1 MPLIRYR
8 ATDLTQLI
16 DEPCECGLFARRI
29 AKIRART
36 DEMVVCGMGNVG
48 PWVFEDVLRDV
59 NGSGAE
65 WQAVVKHNGRRDV
78 IELRVESENNGHEAE
93 MERAIMGNLQD
104 RFSDFWK
111 NYEMKLYEFRVV
123 PYPLGS
129 LRNGRKL
136 KRVVDE
142 RQMGGVVSK
151 TVEATPTSN
160 CQE

>member
-1 MPLIRYR
+1 
-8 ATDLTQLI
+8 
-16 DEPCECGLFARRI
+16 
-29 AKIRART
+29 
-36 DEMVVCGMGNVG
+36 MVVCGMGNVG
-48 PWVFEDVLRDV
+48 PWVFEEVLRDV

-93 MERAIMGNLQD
+93 MEHAIMGNLQD

-123 PYPLGS
+123 QYPLGS

-151 TVEATPTSN
+151 PVEASQHRANGTDT
-160 CQE
+160 